1 MVLIDSELEQPLKEL
16 FDSAQAQAVN
26 NYWRGFIILS
36 GKKDYEKTLAK
47 VVKESL
53 KVLSEFRIK
62 PQILYVH
69 EDREI
74 NRERFEKFKKLLE
87 KEAKGLPYKLN
98 RIIFK
103 DSQKVLGKTYDI
115 LIMDLTNALTP
126 DDLGRLFGLVRGEGL
141 IIALAPPLEEWPKI
155 TTTFHEHLLT
165 PPYTL
170 KDVKHIFEE
179 RWVKKLKE
187 HRGIF
192 IYNLDKKEII
202 KMDEFK
208 ERNVAPPK
216 AERPKVK
223 GKLFPEKLYNICVT
237 EDQAKALLN
246 FERLINNDIAYVLTA
261 DRGRGKSAAV
271 GLGLAGLIYL
281 AEKKKLPKK
290 KFFIGVTAPSFSNV
304 ETLFE
309 FLKKGLK
316 ALGIDYQEKAK
327 GKVIKTKNAIVEF
340 KLPPQLIERNY
351 DLVAVD
357 EAAGVYVKI
366 LYKIMEKYPRMVFA
380 STIHGYEG
388 AGRTF
393 SVRFLKK
400 LKENP
405 NLEVIEFKM
414 HEPIRY
420 AKDDPVEKFI
430 YDALLL
436 DAEPAKL
443 KNPKIETAKLIHPD
457 KRKLFLEQEDKLRE
471 FVGIYILAHYKNRP
485 NDVAML
491 ADAPHHDLYYLEVED
506 ANDENNK

>member
-1 MVLIDSELEQPLKEL
+1 MVLIDSKLEKPLKEL
-16 FDSAQAQAVN
+16 FDSAQAQAIA
-26 NYWRGFIILS
+26 NYWRSFIILS
-36 GKKDYEKTLAK
+36 GSKGWEEKLSDI
-47 VVKESL
+47 VRESL
-53 KVLSEFRIK
+53 KVLGEFRIR
-62 PQILYVH
+62 PQILYVR
-69 EDREI
+69 EDRER
-74 NRERFEKFKKLLE
+74 NKSRFEKFKKLLE
-87 KEAKGLPYKLN
+87 KKAKNLNYKLN
-98 RIIFK
+98 EITFK
-103 DSQKVLGKTYDI
+103 ESQKVLGKTYDI

-155 TTTFHEHLLT
+155 ITTSHEHLLT

-170 KDVKHIFEE
+170 KDIKHIFEE

-192 IYNLDKKEII
+192 IYDLDNKQII
-202 KMDEFK
+202 KMDKFE
-208 ERNVAPPK
+208 ERDVVPPK
-216 AERPKVK
+216 AERPKIK

-237 EDQAKALLN
+237 TDQAKALEN
-246 FERLINNDIAYVLTA
+246 FEKLVNPGIAYVLTA

-271 GLGLAGLIYL
+271 GLGLAGIIYL
-281 AEKKKLPKK
+281 VEKGKLDRK
-290 KFFIGVTAPSFSNV
+290 KFRIGITAPSFSNV
-304 ETLFE
+304 ETLLE

-316 ALGIDYQEKAK
+316 ALGINFKEKAK
-327 GKVIKTKNAIVEF
+327 GKVIQTKKCIVEF
-340 KLPPQLIERNY
+340 KLPPQLVERNY

-357 EAAGVYVKI
+357 EAAGVYVTL
-366 LYKIMEKYPRMVFA
+366 LYKIMNKYPRLVF
-380 STIHGYEG
+380 STTIHGYEG

-405 NLEVIEFKM
+405 NLSVIEFKM

-420 AKDDPVEKFI
+420 SKDDPVEKFI

-436 DAEPAKL
+436 DAEPAKIN
-443 KNPKIETAKLIHPD
+443 NPEKDKVELVHPD
-457 KRKLFLEQEDKLRE
+457 KRELFLKNEEKLRQ

-506 ANDENNK
+506 KESN